1 MFIAGF
7 DIATSCGV
15 ADGEPGKR
23 PRCWT
28 WDLRRAGATRPARLA
43 LLMAYCERYFAE
55 NHVDALFYEAGMT
68 ARVAVHI
75 GCQDDTFALLRGAI
89 GVVEACA
96 GRARIPV
103 IRAVNVQDA
112 RKHFVGQRSFAKG
125 MSKQRIFEHCKLLR
139 WPAKNLDESDACA
152 IWDWGCA
159 QVSPQTSY
167 VSAPLFAGR

>member
-1 MFIAGF
+1 MRVAGF

-28 WDLRRAGATRPARLA
+28 WSLAKPAGRPAKLA

-55 NHVDALFYEAGMT
+55 NRLDAVFYEAGMT
-68 ARVAVHI
+68 ARVAMHV
-75 GCQDDTFALLRGAI
+75 GCRDDTFALLRGAI
-89 GVVEACA
+89 GIVEACA
-96 GRARIPV
+96 ARACIPT

-112 RKHFVGQRSFAKG
+112 RKHFVGRRSFPKG
-125 MSKQRIFEHCKLLR
+125 QSKQAVWQHCKLLR
-139 WPAKNLDESDACA
+139 WPAANLDESDALA

-159 QVSPQTSY
+159 QVNPRTSY